1 MLENR
6 NILDKFFLV
15 LKGIAMGTANKI
27 PGVSGGVV
35 AFVAGFYEEFIHSL
49 NQINRNALRLLIQGK
64 FKDFYSYVNGSFLT
78 YLVLGMVI
86 SFFTVSR
93 IIDYL
98 LQFYELYV
106 WACFFGM
113 ILGSLYYINK
123 EFKDWNKQTVI
134 TLIVGIIIGAAI
146 SIPDPFTENRNLWF
160 VFLCGVISISGMPL
174 PGLSGSFIM
183 MLLGNY
189 VLLLVDSVN
198 ALADTFSDIL
208 AWNFDFVYN
217 SDRVELLKILVLF
230 TLGSVVGLVTLAHL
244 LTFVLKKYHSITYAS
259 IIGFIGGSLGVVWP
273 WKKTIRNSEDIVI
286 GYQRYL
292 PDFSLTENWWAI
304 IYIIIG
310 ILLVAALELY
320 GQNRKK
326 Y

>member
-1 MLENR
+1 MEKNR
-6 NILDKFFLV
+6 NISDKFFLI

-49 NQINRNALRLLIQGK
+49 NQINRNAFKLLVRGK

-78 YLVLGMVI
+78 YLVLGMII

-98 LQFYELYV
+98 LQSYELYV
-106 WACFFGM
+106 WSCFFGM

-123 EFKDWNKQTVI
+123 EFKDWNKQTI
-134 TLIVGIIIGAAI
+134 TTLILGIVIGAGL

-160 VFLCGVISISGMPL
+160 VFICGIISISGMPL

-208 AWNFDFVYN
+208 SWNFDFVN
-217 SDRVELLKILVLF
+217 NPERIELLQILILF
-230 TLGSVVGLVTLAHL
+230 TLGSIVGLVTLAHL
-244 LTFVLKKYHSITYAS
+244 LEYVLKKYHSITYAS

-273 WKKTIRNSEDIVI
+273 WKKTFYNSENIVI
-286 GYQRYL
+286 GYKRYL
-292 PDFSLTENWWAI
+292 PDLSLTENWWAF
-304 IYIIIG
+304 IYIVVG
-310 ILLVAALELY
+310 ILLVVALELY
-320 GQNRKK
+320 GQSRKK
-326 Y
+326 I